1 MKLDDSGIK
10 YTPHTRECRVAHKFF
25 KDAGVNLGSISS
37 PEGVLVL
44 FLRQVEIMAFDYPG
58 RDKLLKV
65 TGGGAAK
72 WPGMREHQTSCR
84 MRQC

>member
-1 MKLDDSGIK
+1 MDGQTLAPGGI
-10 YTPHTRECRVAHKFF
+10 F
-25 KDAGVNLGSISS
+25 S

-44 FLRQVEIMAFDYPG
+44 FSRQVEIMAFDYPG

-65 TGGGAAK
+65 TGGEQPSG
-72 WPGMREHQTSCR
+72 PGMREHQTSCR